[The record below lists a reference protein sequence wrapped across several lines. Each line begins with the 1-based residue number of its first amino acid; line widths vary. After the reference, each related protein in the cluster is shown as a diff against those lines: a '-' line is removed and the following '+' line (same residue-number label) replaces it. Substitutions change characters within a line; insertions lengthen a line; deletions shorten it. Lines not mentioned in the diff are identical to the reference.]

1 MVTTA
6 TVDPPRAGP
15 VVSAAMTALSR
26 ALRQVAVEDVAAAD
40 DVTLGERLHQL
51 RRIAGALDGEFA
63 RTLAVF
69 DARAAGRADGA
80 ASTQAWLRWRTRLHP
95 REAHQRVV
103 VARALGDLPATAGA
117 LADGTVS
124 HGHAAVIAS
133 TAADVGPEHAR
144 TAEPILLEAA
154 RTMDPGALRKLA
166 TRIRYAV
173 DADGVLG
180 DAEKAFERRRLHLS
194 STFGGMVALDGL
206 FDPES
211 GAILMAALTAMS
223 APRPTRDP
231 RCPAQARA
239 DALVELARRALDRGE
254 LPEQS
259 GERPHLAVTV
269 DLASLRDVAGAPP
282 AELDWTGPIP
292 AETARRIACD
302 AGVSRVLMAG
312 KGQVLDVGRATRIVP
327 AAVRKALAVRD
338 GGCRFPG
345 CHRPPPFTDAHHIIS
360 WLDGGVTALDNLILL
375 CRFHHRWVHERRWHI
390 RLDRSGDAEI
400 RPP

>member
-1 MVTTA
+1 MTTA
-6 TVDPPRAGP
+6 TVDPPHVAP
-15 VVSAAMTALSR
+15 IVSAGMTALAR
-26 ALRQVAVEDVAAAD
+26 ALRQVAVEDVASVD
-40 DVTLGERLHQL
+40 DVTLGERLGEL

-95 REAHQRVV
+95 REAHQRVA

-144 TAEPILLEAA
+144 VAEPILLEAA
-154 RTMDPGALRKLA
+154 RTMDPGSLRRLA
-166 TRIRYAV
+166 TRIRYAA

-180 DAEKAFERRRLHLS
+180 DAEKVFARRRLHLS
-194 STFGGMVALDGL
+194 STFGGMVVLDGL

-211 GAILMAALTAMS
+211 GATLMAALTAMS
-223 APRPTRDP
+223 APRRVDDP
-231 RCPAQARA
+231 RSAAQAKA

-259 GERPHLAVTV
+259 GERPHLVVTV
-269 DLASLRDVAGAPP
+269 DLTSLRGNAGAPP

-312 KGQVLDVGRATRIVP
+312 KGQVLDVGRTTRIVP

-345 CHRPPPFTDAHHIIS
+345 CFRPPPFTDAHHIVS
-360 WLDGGVTALDNLILL
+360 WLHGGATALDNLILL

-390 RLDRSGDAEI
+390 RLDRDGGAEI